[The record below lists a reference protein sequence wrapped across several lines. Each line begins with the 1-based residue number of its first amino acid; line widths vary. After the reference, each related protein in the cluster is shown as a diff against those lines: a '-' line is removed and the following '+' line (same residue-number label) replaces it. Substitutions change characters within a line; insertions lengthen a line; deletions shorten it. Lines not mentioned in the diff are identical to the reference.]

1 MEEPYTIK
9 KKISCVATKP
19 SKHYLECLNQKK
31 CVICVI
37 KCEMLTDQCCAR

>member
-1 MEEPYTIK
+1 MEEPYIIK

-31 CVICVI
+31 CVI
-37 KCEMLTDQCCAR
+37 KRNMLTPQDR